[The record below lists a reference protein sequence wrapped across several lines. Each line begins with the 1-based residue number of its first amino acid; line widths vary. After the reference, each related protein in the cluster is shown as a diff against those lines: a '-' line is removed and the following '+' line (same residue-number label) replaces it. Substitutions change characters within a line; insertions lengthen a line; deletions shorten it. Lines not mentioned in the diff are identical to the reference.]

1 MTVSGVGSS
10 SSSSS
15 SNGLDRQTL
24 SDNFD
29 TFLQLLTTQLKNQ
42 NPLDPLDTNQF
53 TQQLVEFSGGEQQLK
68 TNDFLSSLV
77 QANANTTN
85 SNAVNYIGKTVTAS
99 GVQSELVNN
108 RATWNFNLKD
118 AATVTVNIKDS
129 TGKVVYTETGNMQ
142 GGTGTFTWDGTDKD
156 GNVQPAETYSIS
168 MQAVD
173 GEGKSVGVTTEMTGV
188 VTGVDFTGSE
198 PVLLVGKARVNIS
211 GVTSVLDTASIPP
224 ASTGDTSDSG
234 DTTDTGDD
242 TTTPGA

>member
-15 SNGLDRQTL
+15 SVVDRTTIAN
-24 SDNFD
+24 NFD

-53 TQQLVEFSGGEQQLK
+53 TQQLVEFSGVEQQLK

-99 GVQSELVNN
+99 GVRSELVNN
-108 RATWNFNLKD
+108 QAQWNFSVSD
-118 AATVTVNIKDS
+118 QSMVTVNIKDANGN
-129 TGKVVYTETGNMQ
+129 TVYTEQGNMQ
-142 GGTGTFTWDGTDKD
+142 AGSGTFTWDGKDND
-156 GNVQPAETYSIS
+156 GNSQPAGTYSIS
-168 MQAVD
+168 MQAVTP
-173 GEGKSVGVTTEMTGV
+173 EGKSINVSTETTGT

-198 PVLLVGKARVNIS
+198 PVLLVGNTRLNLS
-211 GVTSVLDTASIPP
+211 GVTSVR
-224 ASTGDTSDSG
+224 
-234 DTTDTGDD
+234 
-242 TTTPGA
+242 TPS